1 MNESKGA
8 LTEAVYYILI
18 SLYSPLHGYGVIQNV
33 EKLSGGRVRLGAG
46 TLYGALNNLL
56 GKGWIMECGES
67 GDRKKEYI
75 ITEAGKRAVLDETDR
90 LQELLDNGRRLLEQQ
105 KRIEGKGQQAT

>member
-18 SLYSPLHGYGVIQNV
+18 SLYTPLHGYGVIQNV

-46 TLYGALNNLL
+46 TLYGALNTLL
-56 GKGWIMECGES
+56 SRGWIAECGES
-67 GDRKKEYI
+67 GERKKEYM
-75 ITEAGKRAVLDETDR
+75 ITEAGREAVWGETER
-90 LQELLDNGRRLLEQQ
+90 LQELLDNGKKILSQHS
-105 KRIEGKGQQAT
+105 AS

>member
-18 SLYSPLHGYGVIQNV
+18 SLYTPLHGYGVIQNV
-33 EKLSGGRVRLGAG
+33 EKLSNGRVRLGAG
-46 TLYGALNNLL
+46 TLYGALNTILSR
-56 GKGWIMECGES
+56 GWIMECGDS
-67 GDRKKEYI
+67 GERKKEHI

-90 LQELLDNGRRLLEQQ
+90 LKELLDNGRKILEQY
-105 KRIEGKGQQAT
+105 KES